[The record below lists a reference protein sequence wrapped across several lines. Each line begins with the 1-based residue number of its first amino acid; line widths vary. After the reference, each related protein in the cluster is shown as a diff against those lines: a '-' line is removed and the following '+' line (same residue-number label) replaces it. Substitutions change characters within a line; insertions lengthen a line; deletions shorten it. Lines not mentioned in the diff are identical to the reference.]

1 MINALE
7 LYRQIRD
14 EWDKTN
20 QPLQERASI
29 LPLGRYNDGSVGLA
43 VPGII
48 NQGLEGIQNFGRY
61 GYDSPEAIRDNA
73 GHAFDAAGL
82 AMTGGLGAG
91 IAGLSDNALSGV
103 RKPDVSGL
111 SDVLFGSRN
120 ARIYDPPN
128 RPQRAFD
135 KDYPD
140 VTGRHDAE
148 GRLTHD
154 VEGRPLNP
162 DARVVGRNVVGG
174 EDVPLSPSE
183 FDAITEALIGSGP
196 QSWPQGTLGRGKV
209 GTYRIDPTD
218 DGLVRNIGVLDTLK
232 PDQAV
237 RVTAHE
243 MGHMLDDLSGD
254 LTGYVKGVPVHAIP
268 QKGLLQKE
276 LQPVYNDLNNADLFN
291 RRASGLADPD
301 PGYRKYW
308 NYTPDASGYEG
319 ADVPPEYMAEAIR
332 AYMADPNYLKTVAPK
347 TAKRIREYVN
357 SNPLLNKTI
366 QFNAN
371 APTGAAIPL
380 GMSGSEDTDIE
391 PALMQYLRAIGL
403 D

>member
-1 MINALE
+1 MIDPRRLGRM
-7 LYRQIRD
+7 LMG
-14 EWDKTN
+14 EWDKTS

-29 LPLGRYNDGSVGLA
+29 LPLGQYDDGSVGLA

-48 NQGLEGIQNFGRY
+48 NQGLEGVQNFGRY

-82 AMTGGLGAG
+82 AITGGLGAG
-91 IAGLSDNALSGV
+91 IAGLADNALSGV
-103 RKPDVSGL
+103 RKPDVSDL
-111 SDVLFGSRN
+111 SDMIFGSRN
-120 ARIYDPPN
+120 AKMYNPPN

-154 VEGRPLNP
+154 IDGNPLTARYVAGRT
-162 DARVVGRNVVGG
+162 VVGG
-174 EDVPLSPSE
+174 GDE
-183 FDAITEALIGSGP
+183 AIPKTE
-196 QSWPQGTLGRGKV
+196 
-209 GTYRIDPTD
+209 
-218 DGLVRNIGVLDTLK
+218 LDTLSEAIFGSRISPVARREIRGDSGQFQVGAG
-232 PDQAV
+232 PDGPEYRLYFANDLSDAQIP
-237 RVTAHE
+237 RVGAHE
-243 MGHMLDDLSGD
+243 LSHGIDYFAAGRRGIPDDEIKRELA
-254 LTGYVKGVPVHAIP
+254 GV
-268 QKGLLQKE
+268 
-276 LQPVYNDLNNADLFN
+276 YDTLNNSN
-291 RRASGLADPD
+291 RSRDGAEAASWGQRARPQDF
-301 PGYRKYW
+301 GYK
-308 NYTPDASGYEG
+308 G
-319 ADVPPEYMAEAIR
+319 ADIPAEHMAEAVR

-357 SNPLLNKTI
+357 SNPRLNKTI

-371 APTGAAIPL
+371 APTGAAIPF

>member
-14 EWDKTN
+14 EWDKTS

-29 LPLGRYNDGSVGLA
+29 LPLGQYEDGSVGLA

-91 IAGLSDNALSGV
+91 IAGIADNALSGV
-103 RKPDVSGL
+103 RKPDVSDL

-120 ARIYDPPN
+120 AKMYPPPN
-128 RPQRAFD
+128 RDPRPFEADYRRGARAD
-135 KDYPD
+135 
-140 VTGRHDAE
+140 DA

-154 VEGRPLNP
+154 IDGNPLTARYVAGRT
-162 DARVVGRNVVGG
+162 VVGG
-174 EDVPLSPSE
+174 GDEAIPETELDALSEAIFGSRISPVARREIGGDSGRFQVGAGPDGPE
-183 FDAITEALIGSGP
+183 YRLYFANDLSDAQIPRVGAHELSHGIDYLAA
-196 QSWPQGTLGRGKV
+196 GRHG
-209 GTYRIDPTD
+209 IPD
-218 DGLVRNIGVLDTLK
+218 DEIKRELAGVYDTLNN
-232 PDQAV
+232 PNRSRDGAEAASWGQRA
-237 RVTAHE
+237 RPQ
-243 MGHMLDDLSGD
+243 DF
-254 LTGYVKGVPVHAIP
+254 GYK
-268 QKGLLQKE
+268 
-276 LQPVYNDLNNADLFN
+276 
-291 RRASGLADPD
+291 
-301 PGYRKYW
+301 
-308 NYTPDASGYEG
+308 G
-319 ADVPPEYMAEAIR
+319 ADIPAEHMAEAVR

-347 TAKRIREYVN
+347 TAARIREYVN
-357 SNPLLNKTI
+357 SNPRLNKII

-380 GMSGSEDTDIE
+380 GMSGAQDDTDIE
-391 PALMQYLRAIGL
+391 PALMQYLRLIGA